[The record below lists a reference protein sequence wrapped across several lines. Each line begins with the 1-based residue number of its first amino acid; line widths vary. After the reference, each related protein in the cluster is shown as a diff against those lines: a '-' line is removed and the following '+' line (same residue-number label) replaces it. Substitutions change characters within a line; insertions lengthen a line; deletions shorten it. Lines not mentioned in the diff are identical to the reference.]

1 MHFLL
6 PFKGVESAKSR
17 WSELGTKRHH
27 LVLQILRQ
35 NLKTVA
41 SVVGLQN
48 VFLVTPDPSE
58 VLSDLPILKVDG
70 KGLNRDLC
78 QAHEILTAQTEVS
91 QLAVLLPGLPALVAA
106 DIQSVISALQE
117 KPVVLCP
124 DREDFGTNA
133 LAMRPAGILDFL
145 FEGASFSRHSE
156 ACQNLGLDYAVVRT
170 EGLAHDC
177 DSVKD
182 LESFCLL

>member
-41 SVVGLQN
+41 SVVGPEN
-48 VFLVTPDPSE
+48 VFLVTPEPSE
-58 VLSDLPILKVDG
+58 ALSDLPILKVDG
-70 KGLNRDLC
+70 RGLNRDLH
-78 QAHEILTAQTEVS
+78 QAHEILAAQTEVS
-91 QLAVLLPGLPALVAA
+91 QLGVLLPDLPALVAK
-106 DIQSVISALQE
+106 DIESIVAALQE
-117 KPVVLCP
+117 QPVVLCP

-133 LAMRPAGILDFL
+133 LAMRPAGIIDFL

-156 ACQNLGLDYAVVRT
+156 ACQALGLDFAEVRT

>member
-17 WSELGTKRHH
+17 WSELGARRHH

-35 NLKTVA
+35 NVKTVA
-41 SVVGLQN
+41 SVVGPEN
-48 VFLVTPDPSE
+48 VFLVTPEPSE
-58 VLSDLPILKVDG
+58 ALSDLPTLAVEG
-70 KGLNRDLC
+70 QGLNKDLR
-78 QAHEILTAQTEVS
+78 QAYELLADKTEIS
-91 QLAVLLPGLPALVAA
+91 QLGVLLPDLPALVAK
-106 DIQSVISALQE
+106 DIESVISELQR

-156 ACQNLGLDYAVVRT
+156 ACQTLGLEYAVVRT

>member
-41 SVVGLQN
+41 SVVGSEN
-48 VFLVTPDPSE
+48 VFLVTPEPSE
-58 VLSDLPILKVDG
+58 ALSDLPVLCVEG
-70 KGLNRDLC
+70 RGLNRDLH
-78 QAHEILTAQTEVS
+78 QALELLSIQTDVS
-91 QLAVLLPGLPALVAA
+91 RLGVLLPDLPALAA
-106 DIQSVISALQE
+106 QDIESIIFALEE
-117 KPVVLCP
+117 KPIVLCP

-133 LAMRPAGILDFL
+133 LAMRPAGVLDFL
-145 FEGASFSRHSE
+145 FEGASFSRHSQ
-156 ACQNLGLDYAVVRT
+156 ACDELGLDYAVVRS

>member
-1 MHFLL
+1 
-6 PFKGVESAKSR
+6 V
-17 WSELGTKRHH
+17 
-27 LVLQILRQ
+27 Q
-35 NLKTVA
+35 TVA
-41 SVVGLQN
+41 SVVGPEN
-48 VFLVTPDPSE
+48 VFLVTPEPSA
-58 VLSDLPILKVDG
+58 VLSDIPTLTVEG
-70 KGLNRDLC
+70 KGLNRDLR
-78 QAHEILTAQTEVS
+78 QAFELLAAQVEVS
-91 QLAVLLPGLPALVAA
+91 QLGVLLPDLPALVAE
-106 DIQSVISALQE
+106 DIESVISALQG

-133 LAMRPAGILDFL
+133 VAMRPAGTLDFL

-156 ACQNLGLDYAVVRT
+156 ACQTLGLDYTVLRT

>member
-41 SVVGLQN
+41 SVVGPEN
-48 VFLVTPDPSE
+48 VFLVTPEPSE
-58 VLSDLPILKVDG
+58 ALSDLPVLAVDG
-70 KGLNRDLC
+70 KGLNNDLR
-78 QAHEILTAQTEVS
+78 QAFELLSAQTEVS
-91 QLAVLLPGLPALVAA
+91 QIGVLLPDLPALVAQ
-106 DIQSVISALQE
+106 DIESMISALEE

-133 LAMRPAGILDFL
+133 LAMRPAGVLDFL
-145 FEGASFSRHSE
+145 FEGASFSRHSQ
-156 ACQNLGLDYAVVRT
+156 ACRELALDFAVVRT